1 MLTTQV
7 LIVWLVVALVG
18 AGAWQWLGKRLF
30 SGAARDFRRRRR
42 NYGRVASRRRSPTVK
57 LAVRVARS

>member
-7 LIVWLVVALVG
+7 LVFWLVIALVG
-18 AGAWQWLGKRLF
+18 AGAWQSLGKRFLT
-30 SGAARDFRRRRR
+30 GEARDFRRRRR
-42 NYGRVASRRRSPTVK
+42 NYGRVASRRHSPTVK